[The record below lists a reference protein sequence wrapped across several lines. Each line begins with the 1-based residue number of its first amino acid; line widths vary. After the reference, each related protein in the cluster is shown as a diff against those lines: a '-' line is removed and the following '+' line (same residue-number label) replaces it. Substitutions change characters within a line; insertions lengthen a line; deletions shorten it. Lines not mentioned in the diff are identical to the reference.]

1 MEGYIALGILC
12 ILYYIFIAWYTRRFT
27 STFAWFWVVFGILQI
42 GLGILVSL
50 APDWFK
56 QFALICSIVLWSL
69 FLGIE
74 VLVLSA
80 MLSLPQ
86 KNADYIIILGAK
98 LNGKQ
103 ITGSLKRRLDKGIQ
117 YLYENPKT
125 ICIVSGGKGKDE
137 EVSEAEAMKEYLE
150 NCGIAAERVYM
161 EEKST
166 TTCENLVYS
175 RSFIADLK
183 KDKIGIISNNFH
195 IYRAMKMAK
204 LLGYEKVFAIP
215 ASTNMIL
222 FPNYMVREF
231 FAFFIMF
238 SELRKMNKI

>member
-98 LNGKQ
+98 LNG
-103 ITGSLKRRLDKGIQ
+103 
-117 YLYENPKT
+117 
-125 ICIVSGGKGKDE
+125 
-137 EVSEAEAMKEYLE
+137 
-150 NCGIAAERVYM
+150 
-161 EEKST
+161 
-166 TTCENLVYS
+166 
-175 RSFIADLK
+175 
-183 KDKIGIISNNFH
+183 
-195 IYRAMKMAK
+195 
-204 LLGYEKVFAIP
+204 
-215 ASTNMIL
+215 
-222 FPNYMVREF
+222 
-231 FAFFIMF
+231 
-238 SELRKMNKI
+238 